1 MAACWR
7 IPRRRWNGPFA
18 SWNSPWPKR
27 KGNKRMSH
35 RVGLDQASVVE
46 GAVKLVDEEGIEQLT
61 LGRLAER
68 LGVRTPSLYNHV
80 AGLPG
85 LKHELMLYCL
95 HDLLDRILH
104 ATVGK
109 SRAEAIFALADAY
122 RAYAREAPG
131 RYALTVQ
138 APDPGDQEVQALA
151 QQLVDVVRA
160 VLAPY
165 RLSEEEAIHAI
176 RSLRS
181 IVHGFISLEVAGGF
195 GVPGDPDA
203 SFPWLVNP
211 FFTGL
216 CPPRRKA
223 KNDDNLSISAAI
235 FLITLVVECAA

>member
-1 MAACWR
+1 
-7 IPRRRWNGPFA
+7 
-18 SWNSPWPKR
+18 
-27 KGNKRMSH
+27 MSH
-35 RVGLDQASVVE
+35 RAGLDQASVVE
-46 GAVKLVDEEGIEQLT
+46 AAVKLIDEEGIEQLS

-85 LKHELMLYCL
+85 LKHDLTLYCL
-95 HDLLDRILH
+95 HDLLDLILRS
-104 ATVGK
+104 TVGK
-109 SRAEAIFALADAY
+109 SRTEAIFALADAY

-165 RLSEEEAIHAI
+165 RLSEEVAIHAI
-176 RSLRS
+176 RGLRS

-195 GVPGDPDA
+195 AMPVDLEA
-203 SFPWLVNP
+203 SFHWLINLFIAGLSQPTV
-211 FFTGL
+211 TGEKE
-216 CPPRRKA
+216 RIA
-223 KNDDNLSISAAI
+223 
-235 FLITLVVECAA
+235 TGE

>member
-1 MAACWR
+1 
-7 IPRRRWNGPFA
+7 
-18 SWNSPWPKR
+18 
-27 KGNKRMSH
+27 MSH
-35 RVGLDQASVVE
+35 RAGLDQASVVE
-46 GAVKLVDEEGIEQLT
+46 AAVKLIDEEGIEQLS

-85 LKHELMLYCL
+85 LKHDLTLYCL
-95 HDLLDRILH
+95 HDLLDLILRS
-104 ATVGK
+104 TVGK

-176 RSLRS
+176 RGLRS

-195 GVPGDPDA
+195 GMPVDLDA
-203 SFPWLVNP
+203 SFHWLINL
-211 FFTGL
+211 FITGL
-216 CPPRRKA
+216 SPIRANEKY
-223 KNDDNLSISAAI
+223 DD
-235 FLITLVVECAA
+235 

>member
-1 MAACWR
+1 
-7 IPRRRWNGPFA
+7 
-18 SWNSPWPKR
+18 
-27 KGNKRMSH
+27 MSH

-46 GAVKLVDEEGIEQLT
+46 AAVKLIDEEGIEQLS

-80 AGLPG
+80 AGLSG
-85 LKHELMLYCL
+85 LKHDLALYCL

-109 SRAEAIFALADAY
+109 SRAEAIFALANAY

-131 RYALTVQ
+131 RYALTLQ
-138 APDPGDQEVQALA
+138 APDPGDPQVQAIA

-165 RLSEEEAIHAI
+165 RLSEEDAIHAI
-176 RSLRS
+176 RGLRS

-195 GVPGDPDA
+195 GMPVDLDA
-203 SFPWLVNP
+203 SFHWLINL
-211 FFTGL
+211 FITGL
-216 CPPRRKA
+216 SQSTVTNEKERIATGNETPA
-223 KNDDNLSISAAI
+223 
-235 FLITLVVECAA
+235 